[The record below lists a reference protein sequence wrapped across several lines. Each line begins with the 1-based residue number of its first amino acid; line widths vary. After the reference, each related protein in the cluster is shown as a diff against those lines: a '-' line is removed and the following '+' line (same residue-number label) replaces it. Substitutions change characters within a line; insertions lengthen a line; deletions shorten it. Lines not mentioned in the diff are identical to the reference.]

1 MSGTKRILLN
11 VEVTPDLSHRPE
23 VRPAM
28 RRRTGVQQRS
38 GRSTRSED
46 DILTE
51 ESESVCPE
59 RSGKRSLFSQ
69 LGQWLCQ
76 ASPDSL
82 AANGITPRVEPPVTG
97 VVSDCRSPPVISLP
111 APGDVQYRLQYTPLT
126 DRGVISDNVAEIN
139 STSDLRPA
147 SPVPTPC
154 VSLSIICFH
163 CSEKSGGSRSLS
175 RRADGGQTREALD
188 TSRDTPHTNHVRG
201 L

>member
-1 MSGTKRILLN
+1 MLTIILLDMSGTKRILLN

-97 VVSDCRSPPVISLP
+97 VVSDGCQPGCRSPPVISLP

-126 DRGVISDNVAEIN
+126 DRGV
-139 STSDLRPA
+139 TSDT
-147 SPVPTPC
+147 VT
-154 VSLSIICFH
+154 
-163 CSEKSGGSRSLS
+163 
-175 RRADGGQTREALD
+175 DQ
-188 TSRDTPHTNHVRG
+188 
-201 L
+201 